1 MSHEEQKLWLNF
13 CFTEAP
19 NSLVTKLPPH
29 VFDSPITGVAFGML
43 QEFLTTFKMKPK
55 VNSWRAFITEHE
67 RIPEDLAPF
76 LLEEGLDAM
85 KPFEEVVDFYLSKS
99 RKMVKEQLVSKALLD
114 IAEKE
119 GDTEYASKRAGQLL
133 FELDTVDMTEDIIRY
148 KLTDDNFTDFAQFP
162 VTPSPF
168 NNLNG
173 LTEDG
178 GFSAPQMIV
187 MAAPFKSNKTT
198 FLVNM
203 AYGYATRGCNVLLV
217 DTENG
222 QRNMRKRLRQ
232 RVAEATS
239 YEWSNN
245 IKLEN
250 GLVAQDLFDNAMQT
264 VKRNKGDIHFMTVPV
279 KSVGLDAVESE
290 INRLASEGIKI
301 DCIVYEYIEQLKC
314 GDPKIRE
321 DNKQIQWLYLEAIK
335 LNQKYNLFSFTPS
348 HINREGVKALKL
360 GSYGGEYISGDI
372 GKLNNAH
379 AVFLLEPKELEDGS
393 KVLFLHVMAQ
403 REGKAHGTICFTLDM
418 GIQKITELI
427 PIDE

>member
-1 MSHEEQKLWLNF
+1 MNLEEQKLWLNY

-19 NSLVTKLPPH
+19 TSLVKQLPPH
-29 VFDSPITGVAFGML
+29 LFDSPITGVTFGLL
-43 QEFLTTFKMKPK
+43 QEFIINFKVKPK
-55 VNSWRAFITEHE
+55 AFSWRSYVTEHE
-67 RIPEDLAPF
+67 RIPDDLAPD
-76 LLEEGLDAM
+76 LVEEGIEALQ
-85 KPFEEVVDFYLSKS
+85 PFPEASDFYLAKT
-99 RKMVKEQLVSKALLD
+99 KKLVKEQLVSKALLD
-114 IAEKE
+114 MAEKE
-119 GDTEYASKRAGQLL
+119 GDTDYATKRAGQLI
-133 FELDTVDMTEDIIRY
+133 FELDTIEMTEDVIRY
-148 KLTDDNFTDFAQFP
+148 KLTDANFTDFAQFP

-168 NNLNG
+168 NNLNK

-187 MAAPFKSNKTT
+187 IAAPFKSNKTT
-198 FLVNM
+198 FLVNL

-222 QRNMRKRLRQ
+222 QRNLRKRLRQ
-232 RVAEATS
+232 RVSEATS
-239 YEWSNN
+239 YEWANN

-250 GLVAQDLFDNAMQT
+250 GLLAQDLFDNAMAT
-264 VKRNKGDIHFMTVPV
+264 VRRNKGDIHFMTVPV

-360 GSYGGEYISGDI
+360 GNMGGEYISGDI

-379 AVFLLEPKELEDGS
+379 AVFLLEPKELENGD

>member
-1 MSHEEQKLWLNF
+1 MTLEEQKLWLNF

-19 NSLVTKLPPH
+19 NSLVSKLPH
-29 VFDSPITGVAFGML
+29 YIFDSPITGM
-43 QEFLTTFKMKPK
+43 TFELLKDFMASFKLKPK
-55 VNSWRAFITEHE
+55 KDSWRTYLVDNPKIT
-67 RIPEDLAPF
+67 EDLAPF
-76 LLEEGLDAM
+76 LLEEGLEAM
-85 KPFEEVVDFYLSKS
+85 QPFGEVVEFYLSKS

-133 FELDTVDMTEDIIRY
+133 FELDTVDMTEGIIRY
-148 KLTDDNFTDFAQFP
+148 KLTDSNFTDFAQFP

-168 NNLNG
+168 NNLNE

-178 GFSAPQMIV
+178 GFSPPQMIV

-198 FLVNM
+198 FLVNL
-203 AYGYATRGCNVLLV
+203 AYGYALRGCNVLLV

-239 YEWSNN
+239 YEWANN
-245 IKLEN
+245 TKLEN
-250 GLVAQDLFDNAMQT
+250 GLVAQDLFDNAMAT
-264 VKRNKGDIHFMTVPV
+264 VRRNKGDIHFMTVPV

-348 HINREGVKALKL
+348 HINRDGVKALKL
-360 GSYGGEYISGDI
+360 GNMGGEYISGDI

-379 AVFLLEPKELEDGS
+379 AVFLLEPKDLDNGDR
-393 KVLFLHVMAQ
+393 VLLLHIMAQ
-403 REGKAHGTICFTLDM
+403 REGKSHGTISFKLEM
-418 GIQKITELI
+418 GIQKISELI